1 MIKMAVINENWVFVE
16 TDLQKINPVTYQLL
30 TKMKQISH
38 DPVVAVL
45 IEKSDASLET
55 ELAEYGPD
63 KILLIKDDELV
74 DGDDLELTDAL
85 NKLIQKQGTPNT
97 FIFPATV
104 VGRSVAPRLQARLR
118 TGLTADCL
126 DLKFEGDLL
135 IQTKPSYGD
144 NIMCEITIPNNHP
157 QMATA
162 RPNVFA
168 AEKQTNSNLKVEEIE
183 NLDWEK
189 DSKLVIKSQ
198 LLPPKTTDDITQ
210 AERIVALGRGD
221 KTDAGITVANNLAKK
236 LHATVGVTRPLTDL
250 DQYTVNEQIG
260 QSGQTVAPDLLVNL
274 GVSGAVQY
282 TAGIAN
288 AKVVVSVNTDEH
300 AQIFKYSDYY
310 FVGNALEFSR
320 ALEAIL

>member
-1 MIKMAVINENWVFVE
+1 MTVIKENWVFVE
-16 TDLQKINPVTYQLL
+16 TDLHKINPVSYQLI

-45 IEKSDASLET
+45 IENSDANLET
-55 ELAEYGPD
+55 ELSEYGPD
-63 KILLIKDDELV
+63 KILLIKDDELEA
-74 DGDDLELTDAL
+74 GDDLELTDAL

-126 DLKFEGDLL
+126 DLKFEDDLL
-135 IQTKPSYGD
+135 VQTKPSYGD
-144 NIMCEITIPNNHP
+144 NIMCEITIPNHHP

-162 RPNVFA
+162 RPNVFT
-168 AEKQTNSNLKVEEIE
+168 AEKENNPALKVEEIS

-189 DSKLVIKSQ
+189 DTKLQIQSQ
-198 LLPPKTTDDITQ
+198 ILPPKTSNDITQ
-210 AERIVALGRGD
+210 AQRIVALGRGD
-221 KTDAGITVANNLAKK
+221 KTDAGIDMANSLAKK

-250 DQYTVNEQIG
+250 DQYTITEQIG
-260 QSGQTVAPDLLVNL
+260 QSGQTVAPDLLINL

-288 AKVVVSVNTDEH
+288 AKTVVSVNTDEN

-310 FVGNALEFSR
+310 FVGNALEFSK

>member
-1 MIKMAVINENWVFVE
+1 MTVIKENWVFVE
-16 TDLQKINPVTYQLL
+16 TDLHKINPVSYQLI

-45 IEKSDASLET
+45 IENSDANLET
-55 ELAEYGPD
+55 ELSEYGPD
-63 KILLIKDDELV
+63 KILLIKDDELEA
-74 DGDDLELTDAL
+74 GDDLELTDAL

-126 DLKFEGDLL
+126 DLKFEDDLL
-135 IQTKPSYGD
+135 VQTKPSYGD
-144 NIMCEITIPNNHP
+144 NIMCEITIPNHHP

-162 RPNVFA
+162 RPNVFT
-168 AEKQTNSNLKVEEIE
+168 AEKENNPALKVEEIS

-189 DSKLVIKSQ
+189 DTKLQIQSQ
-198 LLPPKTTDDITQ
+198 ILPPKTSNDITQ
-210 AERIVALGRGD
+210 AQRIVALGRGD
-221 KTDAGITVANNLAKK
+221 KTDAGIDMANSLAKK
-236 LHATVGVTRPLTDL
+236 LHATVGEPRPLTDL
-250 DQYTVNEQIG
+250 DQYTITEQIG
-260 QSGQTVAPDLLVNL
+260 QSGQTVAPDLLINL

-288 AKVVVSVNTDEH
+288 AKTVVSVNTDEN

-310 FVGNALEFSR
+310 FVGNALEFSK

>member
-1 MIKMAVINENWVFVE
+1 MTVIKENWVFVE
-16 TDLQKINPVTYQLL
+16 TDLHKINPVSYQLI

-45 IEKSDASLET
+45 IENNDANLET
-55 ELAEYGPD
+55 ELSEYGPD
-63 KILLIKDDELV
+63 RILLIKDDELEA
-74 DGDDLELTDAL
+74 GDDLELTDAL

-126 DLKFEGDLL
+126 DLKFEDDLL
-135 IQTKPSYGD
+135 VQTKPSYGD
-144 NIMCEITIPNNHP
+144 NIMCEITIPNHHP

-162 RPNVFA
+162 RPNVFT
-168 AEKQTNSNLKVEEIE
+168 AEKENNPALKVEEIS

-189 DSKLVIKSQ
+189 DTKLQIKSQ
-198 LLPPKTTDDITQ
+198 ILPPKTSNDITQ
-210 AERIVALGRGD
+210 AQRIVALGRGD
-221 KTDAGITVANNLAKK
+221 KTDAGIEMANSLAKK

-250 DQYTVNEQIG
+250 DQYTITEQIG
-260 QSGQTVAPDLLVNL
+260 QSGQTVAPDLLINL

-288 AKVVVSVNTDEH
+288 AKTVVSVNTDEN

-310 FVGNALEFSR
+310 FVGNALEFSK
-320 ALEAIL
+320 ALGAIL

>member
-1 MIKMAVINENWVFVE
+1 MTVIKENWVFVE
-16 TDLQKINPVTYQLL
+16 TDLHKINPVSYQLI

-45 IEKSDASLET
+45 IENNDANLET
-55 ELAEYGPD
+55 ELSEYGPD
-63 KILLIKDDELV
+63 RILLIKDDELEA
-74 DGDDLELTDAL
+74 GDDLELTDAL

-126 DLKFEGDLL
+126 DLKFEDDLL
-135 IQTKPSYGD
+135 VQTKPSYGD
-144 NIMCEITIPNNHP
+144 NIMCEITIPNHHP

-162 RPNVFA
+162 RPNVFT
-168 AEKQTNSNLKVEEIE
+168 AEKENNPALKVEEIS

-189 DSKLVIKSQ
+189 DTKLQIKSQ
-198 LLPPKTTDDITQ
+198 ILPPKTSNDITQ
-210 AERIVALGRGD
+210 AQRIVALGRGD
-221 KTDAGITVANNLAKK
+221 KTDAGIEMANSLAKK

-250 DQYTVNEQIG
+250 DQYTITEQIG
-260 QSGQTVAPDLLVNL
+260 QSGQTVAPDLLINL

-288 AKVVVSVNTDEH
+288 AKTVVSVNTDEN

-310 FVGNALEFSR
+310 FVGNALEFSK

>member
-1 MIKMAVINENWVFVE
+1 MTVIKENWVFVE
-16 TDLQKINPVTYQLL
+16 TDLHKINPVSYQLI

-45 IEKSDASLET
+45 IENSDANLET
-55 ELAEYGPD
+55 ELSEYGPD
-63 KILLIKDDELV
+63 KILLIKDDELEA
-74 DGDDLELTDAL
+74 GDDLELTDAL

-126 DLKFEGDLL
+126 DLKFEDDLL
-135 IQTKPSYGD
+135 VQTKPSYGD
-144 NIMCEITIPNNHP
+144 NIMCEITIPNHHP

-162 RPNVFA
+162 RPNVFT
-168 AEKQTNSNLKVEEIE
+168 AEKENNPALKVEEIS

-189 DSKLVIKSQ
+189 DTKLQIKSQ
-198 LLPPKTTDDITQ
+198 ILPPKTSNDITQ
-210 AERIVALGRGD
+210 AQRIVALGRGD
-221 KTDAGITVANNLAKK
+221 KTDVGIEMANSLAKK

-250 DQYTVNEQIG
+250 DQYTTTEQIG
-260 QSGQTVAPDLLVNL
+260 QSGQTVAPDLLINL

-288 AKVVVSVNTDEH
+288 AKTVVSVNTDEN

-310 FVGNALEFSR
+310 FVGNALEFSK

>member
-1 MIKMAVINENWVFVE
+1 MTVIKENWVFVE
-16 TDLQKINPVTYQLL
+16 TDLHKINPVSYQLI

-45 IEKSDASLET
+45 IENNDANLET
-55 ELAEYGPD
+55 ELSEYGPD
-63 KILLIKDDELV
+63 KILLIKDDELEA
-74 DGDDLELTDAL
+74 GDDLELTDAL

-126 DLKFEGDLL
+126 DLKFEDDLL
-135 IQTKPSYGD
+135 VQTKPSYGD
-144 NIMCEITIPNNHP
+144 NIMCEITIPNHHP

-162 RPNVFA
+162 RPNVFT
-168 AEKQTNSNLKVEEIE
+168 AEKENNPALKVEEIS

-189 DSKLVIKSQ
+189 DTKLQIQSQ
-198 LLPPKTTDDITQ
+198 ILPPKTSNDITQ
-210 AERIVALGRGD
+210 AQRIVALGRGD
-221 KTDAGITVANNLAKK
+221 KTDAGIDMANSLAKK

-250 DQYTVNEQIG
+250 DQYTITEQIG
-260 QSGQTVAPDLLVNL
+260 QSGQTVAPDLLINL

-288 AKVVVSVNTDEH
+288 AKTVVSVNTDEN

-310 FVGNALEFSR
+310 FVGNALEFSK